1 MGIQF
6 IGAQLFNGLMLGS
19 FYVLLSLGLSIIFGM
34 LGVVNFAHGA
44 LYMLGA
50 YAGYTACY
58 LCSQNFWL
66 AAFAFTSCFV
76 LTLVI
81 SVLTRRSKS
90 DERANSEN
98 DGNNF
103 HDRQRRA
110 GQLDPNIA
118 TCPGGIAEE

>member
-50 YAGYTACY
+50 YTAYTVCY
-58 LCSQNFWL
+58 VCSQNFWL
-66 AAFAFTSCFV
+66 A
-76 LTLVI
+76 LVV
-81 SVLTRRSKS
+81 SPLAVGR
-90 DERANSEN
+90 
-98 DGNNF
+98 
-103 HDRQRRA
+103 DRHGRRA
-110 GQLDPNIA
+110 DPDQKA
-118 TCPGGIAEE
+118 LRGPPFL

>member
-50 YAGYTACY
+50 YAAYSVCT
-58 LCSQNFWL
+58 LCSLN
-66 AAFAFTSCFV
+66 
-76 LTLVI
+76 
-81 SVLTRRSKS
+81 
-90 DERANSEN
+90 
-98 DGNNF
+98 
-103 HDRQRRA
+103 
-110 GQLDPNIA
+110 
-118 TCPGGIAEE
+118 